1 MPHDL
6 SWQLQHQSQCLT
18 RPIQSSVLTGAM
30 LTGFGAV
37 QSGVGPQLP
46 VVFATNVSIIYG

>member
-1 MPHDL
+1 MYL
-6 SWQLQHQSQCLT
+6 SLKHQQQCLT
-18 RPIQSSVLTGAM
+18 RPIQSSLMTGGVLTAFSA
-30 LTGFGAV
+30 L